1 MTILATGTFEVKLAA
16 LNVSDIAAQEK
27 LGRMS
32 IDKVFSGDVV
42 GTSKGEMISFV
53 TDTKGSAG
61 YVAMERVTGSVQGRK
76 GSFVLQHS
84 STMHRGAPA
93 QSIQV
98 VPDSGTDGLA
108 GLSGTMKI
116 IIEPGKHRYEFHYTL
131 P

>member
-61 YVAMERVTGSVQGRK
+61 YVAMERVTGSVQGRRAALCCNTAARCIAARQRNRFK
-76 GSFVLQHS
+76 SYRIAVLMGS
-84 STMHRGAPA
+84 PA
-93 QSIQV
+93 
-98 VPDSGTDGLA
+98 
-108 GLSGTMKI
+108 
-116 IIEPGKHRYEFHYTL
+116 
-131 P
+131 